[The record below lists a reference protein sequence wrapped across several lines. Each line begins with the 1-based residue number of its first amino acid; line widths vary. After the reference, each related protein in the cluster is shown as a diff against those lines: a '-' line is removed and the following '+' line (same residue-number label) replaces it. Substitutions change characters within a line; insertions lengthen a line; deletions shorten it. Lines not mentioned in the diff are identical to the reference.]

1 MLVERLMVGIGGEI
15 DAFNNITQVT
25 QISVCTSP
33 LKRWLERLTVG
44 VGGEVDGWHWWRD

>member
-1 MLVERLMVGIGGEI
+1 MVGIGGEI

-33 LKRWLERLTVG
+33 SKRWLPLVTEHIG
-44 VGGEVDGWHWWRD
+44 